1 MIALSAVIKQF
12 ALRFYAFFENRI
24 TKIAAPLQFY
34 LKGHCHESLVQ
45 VFPKRDT
52 SEDSEIEFTEIFR
65 HSP

>member
-45 VFPKRDT
+45 VFPRRDT
-52 SEDSEIEFTEIFR
+52 SEDR
-65 HSP
+65 A